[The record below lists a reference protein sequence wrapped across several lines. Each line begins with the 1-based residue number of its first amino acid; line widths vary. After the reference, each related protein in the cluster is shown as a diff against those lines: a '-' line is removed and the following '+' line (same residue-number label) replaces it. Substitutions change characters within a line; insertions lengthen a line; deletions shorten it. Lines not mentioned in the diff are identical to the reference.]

1 MLGSNTIAMA
11 KDIEDIPVSI
21 ISIPSYKKED
31 IKDIKEGTVVV
42 HKDGSITNL
51 TLNKDLKNVPIVE
64 NLENGD
70 KRVAITVGMQKET
83 NGTKEETPV
92 TFAVSG
98 TKEEAEMR
106 QTVKNYETKIERM
119 RILLITTL
127 VFAII
132 ILVLTIAGAFDGLIE
147 KHAEKSVSKKL
158 GFK

>member
-1 MLGSNTIAMA
+1 
-11 KDIEDIPVSI
+11 
-21 ISIPSYKKED
+21 
-31 IKDIKEGTVVV
+31 
-42 HKDGSITNL
+42 
-51 TLNKDLKNVPIVE
+51 
-64 NLENGD
+64 
-70 KRVAITVGMQKET
+70 
-83 NGTKEETPV
+83 
-92 TFAVSG
+92 
-98 TKEEAEMR
+98 MR